1 MAEHLDWYAQ
11 MRATSPVAPG
21 DQPGLY
27 DVFGYA
33 EVRTALSDHA
43 VYSSARAMGGGS
55 VLGDS
60 LIATDPP
67 RHRQLRS
74 IVDRVFTP
82 RAVQALGPRIAQL
95 ADELLDQF
103 SGPELDFVEAFAIP
117 LPVR

>member
-117 LPVR
+117 LPVL